1 MNCIKRTDILIV
13 GAGLSGLA
21 VALMLPEKFKVTLI
35 TKDKF
40 DTCSTAWAQGG
51 IAAVSS
57 TSDSFEKHFHDTL
70 KNGHGLVNKDV
81 AEIIINEAPN
91 AINWLIEK
99 NIQFTKNHGFI
110 NLTLEGGHSER
121 RIFHILDK
129 TGKVIHNKLINEIKR
144 KKNINIIS
152 NHQVIDL
159 ITTKANAGKSKECLG
174 AYVFNQK
181 EKYVETYISK
191 KVILATGGAS
201 KLYQFTSNPKT
212 STGDGIAIAWRA
224 GCKITNMEFVQFH
237 PTCLYHANAKS
248 FLISESLRGEGGKLL
263 TPQKNSFMDKYDL
276 RKELAPRDIVARAID
291 FEMKKYGFSHVLLDI
306 SHKPASFIKKRFP
319 IIYKK
324 CLNLG
329 IDITRIPIP
338 VVPASHYTCGGVQ
351 AHINGQTE
359 VKRLH
364 VIGEAAHTGFH
375 GANRLASNS
384 LLECLVMAKEC
395 AENIKNISD
404 ANFTHG
410 INKLPKWD
418 DSYVSE
424 SKENIVISHNWDE
437 LRKIMWNYVGIVRS
451 DRRLFRAAQRIKI
464 IENEVNEYY
473 HKHKLTSDLLELR
486 NIIEVSN
493 LIIKSA
499 LIRKESRGLHYSED
513 YPLLNKKFEKNTYIQ
528 GKQNDYFLELVT
540 AKS

>member
-1 MNCIKRTDILIV
+1 MNSIKRTDILIV

-40 DTCSTAWAQGG
+40 DACSTAWAQGG

-99 NIQFTKNHGFI
+99 NIKFTKNHGSI

-159 ITTKANAGKSKECLG
+159 ITTKANTGKSKECLG

-324 CLNLG
+324 CLSLG

-351 AHINGQTE
+351 AHVNGKTE

-395 AENIKNISD
+395 SENIKNISD
-404 ANFTHG
+404 ANFSHG

-437 LRKIMWNYVGIVRS
+437 LRKIMWSYVGIVRS